1 MSLLTLQDV
10 SKRFDGLV
18 AVDRVSFTVDRG
30 QVVGFLGPN
39 GAGKSTTMRLITQ
52 YLEPDAGT
60 ILLDGEP
67 IGQDARSTK
76 RRIGY
81 LPESNP
87 LYGDMLVADYLAF
100 IADLRQLAGPERA
113 RAIDAAVAATGLA
126 SVFYRPIGELSKGYR
141 QRVGLAQAIL
151 HHPDLL
157 VLDEPTEGLD
167 PNQRVEI
174 RRLIEEL
181 GRERTVL
188 LSTHVLPEVRQS
200 CSRLLIIHQGH
211 IVADGAVDDLMRR
224 AEGAVQLT
232 VEATGARVAQRLE
245 RLPGV
250 ERLEPVP
257 AVTTTGGTRVQLTVS
272 GHADLRPEI
281 FDLAKRENWVLYELH
296 QEQGSLED
304 LFHELTTGSAGG
316 AAPVQE
322 ARA

>member
-18 AVDRVSFTVDRG
+18 AVDRASFTVDRG

-67 IGQDARSTK
+67 IARDARAAK

-87 LYGDMLVADYLAF
+87 LYGDMLAADYLGF
-100 IADLRQLAGPERA
+100 IADLRRLAGPERA
-113 RAIDAAVAATGLA
+113 RAIDAAVAATGIG
-126 SVFYRPIGELSKGYR
+126 SVFYRPLGELSKGYR

-174 RRLIEEL
+174 RRLIEDL

-188 LSTHVLPEVRQS
+188 LSTHVLSEVRQS
-200 CSRLLIIHQGH
+200 CSRLLIINRGR
-211 IVADGAVDDLMRR
+211 IVADGAMDVLMRR

-232 VEATGARVAQRLE
+232 VEATGKGVVERLE

-250 ERLEPVP
+250 ERLEPLGG
-257 AVTTTGGTRVQLTVS
+257 ATAGNGTRVRLMV
-272 GHADLRPEI
+272 GGGGDLRPEI
-281 FDLAKRENWVLYELH
+281 FALAKRENWVLYELH

-304 LFHELTTGSAGG
+304 LFRELTADAPAPEKG
-316 AAPVQE
+316 AVA
-322 ARA
+322 A